1 MRDVAALAGVSL
13 KTVSRVINRE
23 AGVSPEV
30 VARVDDAAAQLDYRP
45 DLNASNLRRGDG
57 RTGTIGLL
65 LEDVA
70 NEFSSAAHAGVEF
83 VARTLGISVLA
94 SSTHEDRDRE
104 RNLVRTLSSRRVD
117 GLIIAPSPGDQDYL
131 AAEVAQ
137 GVPIVFIDRAGRGLA
152 APSVLS
158 DNHVGAQRGVEQL
171 LARGHRRIAFVG
183 GTATLVTAQERY
195 QGFLDAMARADVP
208 VDPHLVHRDVVSAE
222 QSAALV
228 RELFSGS
235 MHPTAIFSAQNMITM
250 GAVRALRELHL
261 QHRVA
266 LIGFDDFTLAD
277 LLDPG
282 VAVVAQDPR
291 TIGQKAAE
299 LLVDMMKDPSLIR
312 SKVADVIVPTT
323 VIMRPSGEIRPA

>member
-23 AGVSPEV
+23 SGVSPEV

-45 DLNASNLRRGDG
+45 DLNASNLRRSDG

-70 NEFSSAAHAGVEF
+70 NEFSAAAHAGVEL
-83 VARTLGISVLA
+83 VARKLGISVLA
-94 SSTHEDRDRE
+94 SSTNEDRE
-104 RNLVRTLSSRRVD
+104 RERGLVRALSSRRVD

-158 DNHVGAQRGVEQL
+158 DNLAGARRGVEQL
-171 LARGHRRIAFVG
+171 LALGHRSIAFVG
-183 GTATLVTAQERY
+183 GTVSLVTAQERY
-195 QGFLDAMARADVP
+195 QGFLDAMGSAGVP
-208 VDPHLVHRDVVSAE
+208 VDSRWVHRDVVTVE
-222 QSAALV
+222 QSAAIVRGLV
-228 RELFSGS
+228 SGPDR
-235 MHPTAIFSAQNMITM
+235 PTAIFTAQNLITM
-250 GAVRALRELHL
+250 GAVRALREFEL

-291 TIGQKAAE
+291 RIGRQAAE
-299 LLVDMMKDPSLIR
+299 LLFEMMADSAPSRTL
-312 SKVADVIVPTT
+312 VADVIVPTT
-323 VIMRPSGEIRPA
+323 LIMRPSGEIRPA